1 MPNPSATLTETP
13 KTFRLRSSSLPL
25 YRCSSILRCHISRT
39 CRLFLPGMA
48 LVRFGNKFPKHR
60 NIPAAMSTYHPA
72 CSVAGF
78 AVAWRP
84 RIATTASRIQNM
96 FLIFRCFGNLVP
108 ETNCP
113 ALDDQRLHI
122 KPDLFTKLVKTPTGE
137 WPLLWRGDQSPSNG
151 IGMNIV
157 RCFGNLFPKRTP
169 SLRSIKGCA
178 SCPTLPPRSQKRRK
192 RSGYAVVA
200 CPCIDVLPSYGVI
213 LAALAGC
220 SYPAWHLFVSGTSS
234 RNTEENVILAAL
246 AGYPCWRWCLSV
258 SGTSSRNTERQLE
271 NGHCSGGVTSPLR
284 TGLA

>member
-1 MPNPSATLTETP
+1 M
-13 KTFRLRSSSLPL
+13 
-25 YRCSSILRCHISRT
+25 
-39 CRLFLPGMA
+39 
-48 LVRFGNKFPKHR
+48 
-60 NIPAAMSTYHPA
+60 
-72 CSVAGF
+72 
-78 AVAWRP
+78 
-84 RIATTASRIQNM
+84 
-96 FLIFRCFGNLVP
+96 FRCFGNLVP

-192 RSGYAVVA
+192 CSGYAVVA

-220 SYPAWHLFVSGTSS
+220 LLPGHGTCSFREQVPETPKTFLLYSSNLPLCRCSSISQRHISRTCRISLLEVVLIRFGNKFPKQRLLLRQSCRSSTPRRCIAMHASNPERICRLSGM
-234 RNTEENVILAAL
+234 R
-246 AGYPCWRWCLSV
+246 
-258 SGTSSRNTERQLE
+258 
-271 NGHCSGGVTSPLR
+271 
-284 TGLA
+284 